1 MPIIAV
7 IGMVRLSISAV
18 GIAST
23 SVHAKDMI
31 ASFRPFATR
40 GEKYPKWANKV
51 KKPQELIQLP
61 RNIPKI
67 LPSQLFLD
75 PGYNLFLPNRRPIGS
90 ARPSPTHKAHMVT
103 MASGE
108 HLHPNSALKT
118 MMKE

>member
-1 MPIIAV
+1 MIAV
-7 IGMVRLSISAV
+7 RGMVKLSISAV

-23 SVHAKDMI
+23 SVHAIAMI
-31 ASFRPFATR
+31 ARLIPLATR

-75 PGYNLFLPNRRPIGS
+75 PGYNLFFPNRLPIGS
-90 ARPSPTHKAHMVT
+90 ARPSPTHKAHIVT

-108 HLHPNSALKT
+108 HLHPNTALKIMT
-118 MMKE
+118 SE